1 MKCNVSPLDAAIRA
15 GLGLVL
21 LLSPLLEWRIYPY
34 NYFGLVLFLTG
45 AAGYCPLYS
54 IASSLFPR
62 FDAAHRQALELDHR
76 R

>member
-21 LLSPLLEWRIYPY
+21 LLSPLLDFRIYPY
-34 NYFGLVLFLTG
+34 NYLGLVLFVTG

-54 IASSLFPR
+54 IANVLFSAP
-62 FDAAHRQALELDHR
+62 AAHRDKRSSAHG
-76 R
+76 